1 MCLCVCKCVC
11 VYANVCVFASSYL
24 CVLRFLSQ
32 LCLLIWF
39 VHTLAHTRTLT
50 CTLTLTHTHIHT
62 HTLCLQYS
70 YTPIRTWKGH
80 LKVNVSHLASYSIPF
95 MLPLPRSS
103 HTIIIFPTLDRLL
116 SSCAPLFVCLMLY
129 PFWQM
134 FWAQSSGAILW
145 FIKWPEMKA
154 AKCICN
160 ATMPLIG
167 RQHKK

>member
-1 MCLCVCKCVC
+1 MQTCVC
-11 VYANVCVFASSYL
+11 VCLKLLVRITFFKPI
-24 CVLRFLSQ
+24 VLVN
-32 LCLLIWF
+32 LIC
-39 VHTLAHTRTLT
+39 AHTRTLT
-50 CTLTLTHTHIHT
+50 CTFILTHTHVHT

-70 YTPIRTWKGH
+70 YTPILIWKGH

-145 FIKWPEMKA
+145 LIKWPEMKA

-167 RQHKK
+167 RQQQKQHKREGERERV